1 MDTDQTFS
9 PYELKDDLARLC
21 LTSARRDPNQK
32 LAWINSICI
41 LFLLIGIVG
50 ARRGAIS
57 INPVPPIRQIVPV
70 VIEPTILPPQMIA
83 EKKEQTEENNQ
94 PRVVV
99 AIPRAPNVSFSVPT
113 IGTLIAPAALASA
126 PPLKP
131 LEASAQIG
139 SIDNTG
145 AGGER
150 PQPPYPQIA
159 IQHGEQGAIV
169 LLLSGDAAGNVVSVD
184 VKESCGFPFLDRVAA
199 EFVKNHWHLPSDAGT
214 HLFQT
219 TITYKLQLNF

>member
-1 MDTDQTFS
+1 MDADQTF
-9 PYELKDDLARLC
+9 PHYELKDGLARLC
-21 LTSARRDPNQK
+21 LPATGRDPNQK

-41 LFLLIGIVG
+41 LFLIIGIVG

-70 VIEPTILPPQMIA
+70 VVEPNILPPQMIA
-83 EKKEQTEENNQ
+83 EKKEQIEQNNQ

-99 AIPRAPNVSFSVPT
+99 AIPNAPNVSFSVPT

-131 LEASAQIG
+131 LEAPAQIG
-139 SIDNTG
+139 SIGNTG

-159 IQHGEQGAIV
+159 IQHGDQGAIV
-169 LLLSGDAAGNVVSVD
+169 LLLSGDSAGNVVSVD

-199 EFVKNHWHLPSDAGT
+199 EFIKNHWHLPTNAGT
-214 HLFQT
+214 HLFKT

>member
-1 MDTDQTFS
+1 MDAEQTF
-9 PYELKDDLARLC
+9 PRYELKDGLARLC
-21 LTSARRDPNQK
+21 LPAATRDPNQK

-57 INPVPPIRQIVPV
+57 IKPVAPIHEIVPV
-70 VIEPTILPPQMIA
+70 VVEPVSLPPQAMVQ
-83 EKKEQTEENNQ
+83 KKEQPEEQKSQ

-99 AIPRAPNVSFSVPT
+99 AIPSAPNVSFSVLT

-131 LEASAQIG
+131 LEAPAQIG
-139 SIDNTG
+139 SIGNTG
-145 AGGER
+145 SGGER
-150 PQPPYPQIA
+150 PPYPQIA

-169 LLLSGDAAGNVVSVD
+169 LLLSGDPAGNVVSVD

-199 EFVKNHWHLPSDAGT
+199 EFIKNHWHLPTNAGT